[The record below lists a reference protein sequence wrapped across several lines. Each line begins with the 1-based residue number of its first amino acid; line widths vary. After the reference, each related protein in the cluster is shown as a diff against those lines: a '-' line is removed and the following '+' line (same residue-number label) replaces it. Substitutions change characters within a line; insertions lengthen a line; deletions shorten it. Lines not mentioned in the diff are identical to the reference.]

1 MERYLRF
8 ILKHRVAVIVIF
20 VVLSALSVASLSR
33 AVIAS
38 SVGKLFLGESPK
50 YKYYLEKGKSFGSDE
65 VLVFGLDDPEYLSK
79 DGQERLVKALTAIG
93 KLKFVRRTDTYLT
106 ARRLHSGIT
115 ALNTKTYAQW
125 ARDKTDLI
133 PELKKE
139 LGQDALFG
147 GALVA
152 KDGESFALLVELTQD
167 KSRSAEEAPIIVAAI
182 KDELKKAGY
191 DAKAIHAAGLT
202 VAMAEVISQ
211 TRYNI
216 ERIFPFTAIL
226 LLLTVWLLF
235 RRLWPAA
242 LSLAV
247 AFLGVLWTMGVA
259 IELDRQVNVM
269 MSAIPIIVLIVAF
282 SDVVHLC
289 SAYLLELADGKDKE
303 DAIIAAGKDVGRACI
318 YTSLTTFV
326 GFVGMSFVPT
336 PVFRLLGITLGLGV
350 SVALFQAIT
359 LVPIL
364 FSYLGRPKSLRAGPT
379 ATVQRAL
386 DWSMNGMRE
395 IGLRY
400 SWLVIIVF
408 GAFMALS
415 FYGIS
420 KIRVETN
427 LTQRLAEDNPAR
439 LDQAWFQSRY
449 NGSNFID
456 IYVKAP
462 KKSKVLD
469 PDWIQALYQWQR
481 QLEKDEDIDSVQ
493 SYVDILA
500 AINNRG
506 PEAKLLNKEQLADSL
521 PKTQAQ
527 AAQAFFLIRTG
538 AGQDFERLVAMDSG
552 LVRLMVRIKGEGF
565 RTTFRA
571 GERAEKLGQS
581 VFQDGTEITVTGLT
595 FILGDWLDNIIAG
608 QRRGLLVSIAV
619 IAVMMVFC
627 FRSFSVG
634 LWSMIPN
641 LLPLFAVGG
650 WCGLTWDKMDSDTFT
665 IGLLAIGIGVDDT
678 IHFLSRYRVEIA
690 RGHDRV
696 EALNRT
702 FAFAG
707 RAIIMTTLIFVAGVL
722 PFVTSDYFTTK
733 MFGTLL
739 PLSLVIALLADLLLV
754 PAMAKVGLM
763 KFPEGEKDKD

>member
-1 MERYLRF
+1 MAENPGDSSPDLMERYLRF
-8 ILKHRVAVIVIF
+8 ILRHRVAVLVIF
-20 VVLSALSVASLSR
+20 LLLSLLSVASLSR
-33 AVIAS
+33 AIIAS

-50 YKYYLEKGKSFGSDE
+50 YQFYLEQGKKFGSDE
-65 VLVFGLDDPEYLSK
+65 ILVFGIEDTAFLSK
-79 DGQERLVKALTAIG
+79 EGQERLVKALTG
-93 KLKFVRRTDTYLT
+93 LRKLKFVRQTDSYLT
-106 ARRLHSGIT
+106 ARRINGGLT
-115 ALNTKTYAQW
+115 VLNSPTYAQL
-125 ARDKTDLI
+125 ALANPDKI
-133 PELKKE
+133 AELKQQ
-139 LGQDALFG
+139 LSQDILVG
-147 GALVA
+147 GTFVA
-152 KDGESFALLVELTQD
+152 KDGESFALLIELTQD

-191 DAKAIHAAGLT
+191 DLKGVHSAGLT
-202 VAMAEVISQ
+202 VSMAEVISQ

-242 LSLAV
+242 LSLSV
-247 AFLGVLWTMGVA
+247 AFLGVLWTMGFA

-289 SAYLLELADGKDKE
+289 SAYLLELADGKNKE
-303 DAIIAAGKDVGRACI
+303 DAIIAACKDVGRACI

-350 SVALFQAIT
+350 GIALFQAIT

-364 FSYLGRPKSLRAGPT
+364 FSFLGPPKLLRAGPT
-379 ATVQRAL
+379 AYVQRGL
-386 DWSMNGMRE
+386 DWSMTWMQD
-395 IGLRY
+395 IGIRY
-400 SWLVIIVF
+400 SWLVIVLF
-408 GAFMALS
+408 GGLLALS

-427 LTQRLAEDNPAR
+427 LTERLAEDNPAR
-439 LDQAWFQSRY
+439 LDQTWFQSRY

-456 IYVKAP
+456 IYVEAP
-462 KKSKVLD
+462 KKSKLLD
-469 PDWIQALYQWQR
+469 PEWIQTLYQWER
-481 QLEKDEDIDSVQ
+481 QLELDEDIDSVQ

-500 AINNRG
+500 VLNNQG
-506 PEAKLLNKEQLADSL
+506 PKAKAFGKNELAKTL
-521 PKTQAQ
+521 PKTQAE
-527 AAQAFFLIRTG
+527 AAQAFFLIRSG
-538 AGQDFERLVAMDSG
+538 AGKDFERLVSMETG
-552 LVRLMVRIKGEGF
+552 FVRLMVRIKGEGF
-565 RTTFRA
+565 RTTFWA
-571 GERAEKLGQS
+571 GERADKLGQTL
-581 VFQDGTEITVTGLT
+581 FKDGTKIHVTGLT

-608 QRRGLLVSIAV
+608 QRRGLLVSIAI
-619 IAVMMVFC
+619 IAIMMMVC
-627 FRSFSVG
+627 FRSISVG

-650 WCGLTWDKMDSDTFT
+650 WCGLTWDTMDSDTFT

-678 IHFLSRYRVEIA
+678 IHFLSRYRAEMA

-696 EALNRT
+696 EALKRT

-722 PFVTSDYFTTK
+722 PFVTSDYFTT
-733 MFGTLL
+733 
-739 PLSLVIALLADLLLV
+739 
-754 PAMAKVGLM
+754 
-763 KFPEGEKDKD
+763 